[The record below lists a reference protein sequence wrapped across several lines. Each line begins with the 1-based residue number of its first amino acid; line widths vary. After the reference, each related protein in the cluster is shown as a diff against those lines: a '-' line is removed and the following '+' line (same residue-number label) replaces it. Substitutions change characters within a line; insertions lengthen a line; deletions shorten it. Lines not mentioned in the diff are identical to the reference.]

1 MCCIVNNEEDITN
14 IVYIGSK
21 DVQSYVFAVT
31 TQAKT
36 NNLIR
41 IKARGRSISK
51 AVDVSQIT
59 LNNVLNGW
67 ILGDISIGTEK
78 RPVDET
84 NIEKPNQKISFI
96 EIQLKK
102 GEK

>member
-1 MCCIVNNEEDITN
+1 MNNNEEDTTN

-67 ILGDISIGTEK
+67 VIKNILIGTEK
-78 RPVDET
+78 RPVDES
-84 NIEKPNQKISFI
+84 ERPNQKISFI
-96 EIQLKK
+96 EIQIEK
-102 GEK
+102 GEN